1 MRSSIRQRAHTCT
14 SIHDDTLPR
23 QTTSEVRYVTTSMR
37 LFFCFKQF
45 AQPCYGER
53 PMNRKVPAH
62 ICTVHGRR
70 MKYFQNMST
79 IVLIHS
85 RMNPNHVFVHVS
97 VRISCGRLFSMLIG
111 MRDPNVVSRELNLFG
126 FVTNS
131 EQASH
136 LLWG

>member
-37 LFFCFKQF
+37 FTFCFQQS

-53 PMNRKVPAH
+53 SMNRRVPAQ
-62 ICTVHGRR
+62 ICTVHGRL
-70 MKYFQNMST
+70 MQYFQNMST
-79 IVLIHS
+79 IVFIHS

-97 VRISCGRLFSMLIG
+97 VRISCGRLLSMLIG
-111 MRDPNVVSRELNLFG
+111 MRDPNVVSRELNLFE